1 MSSELEVLTVE
12 NIESYVAS
20 GYLLDSY
27 EVAVDK
33 ALKYCYLLLHLVRQ
47 TDSLAAELKE
57 NANAARERA
66 ANTTRELTA
75 MRQRADAA
83 EAALAAVPRNE
94 IKQLYIAT
102 ITPSD
107 PERYANHRRVAKWLF
122 PDSEVQP

>member
-1 MSSELEVLTVE
+1 MSDE
-12 NIESYVAS
+12 
-20 GYLLDSY
+20 
-27 EVAVDK
+27 
-33 ALKYCYLLLHLVRQ
+33 Q
-47 TDSLAAELKE
+47 LAAKLQTADEADLQDAHRQIE
-57 NANAARERA
+57 QLRA
-66 ANTTRELTA
+66 ALAATTA
-75 MRQRADAA
+75 RAEAA